1 MNVEGF
7 EELGPW
13 KLKVDSI
20 DLKYIYIYE
29 HGHRISCTLSPRPR
43 VLRQEFQFSTC
54 IVHVQ

>member
-20 DLKYIYIYE
+20 DLKYIYIY
-29 HGHRISCTLSPRPR
+29 IY
-43 VLRQEFQFSTC
+43 
-54 IVHVQ
+54 I